1 MLLGAA
7 FVVALVAGSGFA
19 AYLDMALT
27 TIDSK
32 NVLNDQISN

>member
-19 AYLDMALT
+19 AYPDMALT